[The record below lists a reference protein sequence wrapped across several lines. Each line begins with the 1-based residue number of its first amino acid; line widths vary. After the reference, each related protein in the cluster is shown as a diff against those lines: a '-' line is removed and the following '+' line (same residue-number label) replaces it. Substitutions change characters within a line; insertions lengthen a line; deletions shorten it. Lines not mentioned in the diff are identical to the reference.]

1 MFFPLHDDNT
11 TRRRPWV
18 TYGIIAVN
26 ALVFLWLAHLPGD
39 KQEWVVFHRGFIPE
53 RISQLADPRPLVVPQ
68 QSIIRHPLFGRAIIQ
83 RNVSLDPD
91 RKEILLSLLTCLF
104 LHGGWMH
111 LIGNMWFLFVFGN
124 NVEDR
129 LGHFLFLLFY
139 LVGGVLASAAHW
151 AISPDSVAPIIGASG
166 AVAAV
171 LGAYAVTW
179 PWARVHTL
187 VFLVVFITI
196 IEVPALLVLGI
207 WFLAQLLEGHAQLSL
222 NTSGGVAWWAH
233 VGGFLAGMALMPLL
247 CMLRD
252 VNNTKA
258 LPVEVVQEKERPW

>member
-1 MFFPLHDDNT
+1 MFFPLHDDNK
-11 TRRRPWV
+11 TRRWPWV

-26 ALVFLWLAHLPGD
+26 ALVFLWLVRLPGA

-68 QSIIRHPLFGRAIIQ
+68 QSIIRHPVFGRAVIQ
-83 RNVSLDPD
+83 RNIPLAPD
-91 RKEILLSLLTCLF
+91 RNEILLSLLTCMF

-111 LIGNMWFLFVFGN
+111 LIGNMWFLFVFGK

-129 LGHFLFLLFY
+129 LGHFLFLVFY
-139 LVGGVLASAAHW
+139 LIGGLLASTVHW

-171 LGAYAVTW
+171 LGAYAITW

-187 VFLVVFITI
+187 VFLVIFITI
-196 IEVPALLVLGI
+196 IEVPAMLVLGI
-207 WFLAQLLEGHAQLSL
+207 WFLAQLLEGQAQLSL

-233 VGGFLAGMALMPLL
+233 VGGFLAGLALMPLL
-247 CMLRD
+247 CMLLGANKPEEPR
-252 VNNTKA
+252 
-258 LPVEVVQEKERPW
+258 VEVIQDEERPW

>member
-11 TRRRPWV
+11 TQRWPWV

-26 ALVFLWLAHLPGD
+26 TLVFLWLVRLPGD
-39 KQEWVVFHRGFIPE
+39 ERDWVAFHRGFIPE
-53 RISQLADPRPLVVPQ
+53 RISQLTDPQTLIVPQ
-68 QSIIRHPLFGRAIIQ
+68 ETIRRHPFFGQVVVQ
-83 RNVSLDPD
+83 RNIPLAAD
-91 RKEILLSLLTCLF
+91 RGEILLSLLTCMF

-129 LGHFLFLLFY
+129 LGHFTFFCFY
-139 LVGGVLASAAHW
+139 LVGGVLATAVHW
-151 AISPDSVAPIIGASG
+151 AISPDSMAPIIGASG

-171 LGAYAVTW
+171 LGAYAITW
-179 PWARVHTL
+179 PFARVHTL
-187 VFLVVFITI
+187 VFLVIFITI
-196 IEVPALLVLGI
+196 IEVPAMLVLGI
-207 WFLAQLLEGHAQLSL
+207 WFLTQLLEGQTQLSL

-252 VNNTKA
+252 IGK
-258 LPVEVVQEKERPW
+258 PEEPRVEVVQDEQRPW